1 MKWKMIALI
10 VFGVLVS
17 LFTMNTL
24 QRYDIL
30 YWDVYLFVTIS
41 FYPLALVY
49 GRRVMVDVFY
59 SIKAGPYSPFST
71 VWKNALLRIICQAL
85 NFVIAAFMFVFV
97 GWIYGVYNAYQR
109 YQMQKGYIIK

>member
-10 VFGVLVS
+10 VLGVLVS
-17 LFTMNTL
+17 LFMTNIL

-30 YWDVYLFVTIS
+30 YWDVYLFVAIS

-59 SIKAGPYSPFST
+59 SIKSGPYSPFST
-71 VWKNALLRIICQAL
+71 FNKHAIVRNICKGLNWIIAI
-85 NFVIAAFMFVFV
+85 FTFIFV
-97 GWIYGVYNAYQR
+97 GWIYGVYNAYKR
-109 YQMQKGYIIK
+109 YQMEKGYIIK